1 MAATL
6 QAWNSCPTIVKK
18 QLDRQNEEIAEL
30 KGKLREATVKI
41 QMKKNDFEKA
51 QAGQMKKEL
60 MKHRENIEN
69 IYKRKLE
76 DEKRKLLKSK
86 VDEVDRLMKEN
97 KRLNAKIG
105 AKW

>member
-1 MAATL
+1 
-6 QAWNSCPTIVKK
+6 
-18 QLDRQNEEIAEL
+18 
-30 KGKLREATVKI
+30 
-41 QMKKNDFEKA
+41 
-51 QAGQMKKEL
+51 MKKEL

-69 IYKRKLE
+69 IYKRKLD

-86 VDEVDRLMKEN
+86 VDEVDKLMKEN

>member
-1 MAATL
+1 
-6 QAWNSCPTIVKK
+6 
-18 QLDRQNEEIAEL
+18 
-30 KGKLREATVKI
+30 
-41 QMKKNDFEKA
+41 MKKNDFEKA
-51 QAGQMKKEL
+51 QAAQMKKDL

-76 DEKRKLLKSK
+76 DEKRKLLKQK

-97 KRLNAKIG
+97 KKLNAKIA